1 MDFGS
6 NPAYVDYE
14 KIYMGRFELLEKA
27 FRQICTDQA
36 YETFVEKNK
45 KWLEDYSLQV
55 WRSKQPAE
63 LLERVGGTTEDKTGS
78 CPEEKRVELKEQ
90 MDFIC
95 FQQYEFAKQ

>member
-27 FRQICTDQA
+27 FHRFVPDQA

-45 KWLEDYSLQV
+45 KWLEDYSLYMAIKN
-55 WRSKQPAE
+55 S
-63 LLERVGGTTEDKTGS
+63 LERVGGTTEDKTGS
-78 CPEEKRVELKEQ
+78 CPGRKTSGIKRTDGFYLFSAV
-90 MDFIC
+90 
-95 FQQYEFAKQ
+95 